1 MADKPNPLPPLTIPL
16 VVDSKKIDSV
26 TLRRLIEEVETE
38 AIERTAPAMYNR
50 IHNRH
55 NRGR

>member
-1 MADKPNPLPPLTIPL
+1 MTEQNKVIVERKDIGSA
-16 VVDSKKIDSV
+16 V
-26 TLRRLIEEVETE
+26 LRRLIKE
-38 AIERTAPAMYNR
+38 ISDDKQGKPTAYNR

>member
-1 MADKPNPLPPLTIPL
+1 MGDPVRQQLREKLIIERKN
-16 VVDSKKIDSV
+16 IDSV
-26 TLRRLIEEVETE
+26 VLRRLIEEVRDEKQGKP
-38 AIERTAPAMYNR
+38 TAYNR

>member
-1 MADKPNPLPPLTIPL
+1 MAQQNKLILERKDIKSA
-16 VVDSKKIDSV
+16 V
-26 TLRRLIEEVETE
+26 LRRIIREVSEEKQGKP
-38 AIERTAPAMYNR
+38 TAYNR